1 MSKAVIVR
9 SNVNGTKDGTD
20 SILIPRYEKGKYEYE
35 IEFNGRGCPKKASV
49 ENMLLETFNENKV
62 IDSINVEVNNKDKG
76 SRLNL
81 LICITAFD
89 NFSHAIHKTIDE
101 HMQKLV
107 DNYNKKQLATN

>member
-1 MSKAVIVR
+1 MATAKIIRHS
-9 SNVNGTKDGTD
+9 VNGSKNGTD
-20 SILIPRYEKGKYEYE
+20 SILIPRYEKGDYVYEV
-35 IEFNGRGCPKKASV
+35 EFSGRGCPKKASV
-49 ENMLLETFNENKV
+49 EGMLLETFNGNRV

-107 DNYNKKQLATN
+107 NNYNEKQLATN